1 MNETSLP
8 RLDSRAAFADAVR
21 WMVADATSRGVR
33 RITCVDPDFAEWPL
47 DDATVLRQ
55 LTDWFKRPQRQLVLL
70 AAHYDAMPRRHP
82 RFVAWRADWAH
93 TMASWA
99 PPEGERVDLPSAMF
113 DDEQTSLELFDPVRW
128 RGQVQRDARATHEL
142 RERIDA
148 LLQRSVP
155 AFPVNSLGLL

>member
-1 MNETSLP
+1 MLFRS
-8 RLDSRAAFADAVR
+8 
-21 WMVADATSRGVR
+21 
-33 RITCVDPDFAEWPL
+33 
-47 DDATVLRQ
+47 
-55 LTDWFKRPQRQLVLL
+55 
-70 AAHYDAMPRRHP
+70 
-82 RFVAWRADWAH
+82 
-93 TMASWA
+93 
-99 PPEGERVDLPSAMF
+99 ERVDLPSAMF